1 MARAKSTSGG
11 KTSRTNATSEQPA
24 SGAANLAETKAVPA
38 ATTPAEAVV
47 EPKTKAEQ
55 LVQGKNAPE
64 ATPAP
69 KKIEIVKT
77 EPRKNVVAINRA
89 PLNLEEEIRRRAY
102 EIYQRRGNAPGS
114 QAEDWLAAER
124 EIRKRYQQHTA

>member
-1 MARAKSTSGG
+1 MARTKSTPGS

-24 SGAANLAETKAVPA
+24 SGAANPAETKAVPA
-38 ATTPAEAVV
+38 ATIPANVVV

-55 LVQGKNAPE
+55 VMPEKIAPE
-64 ATPAP
+64 A
-69 KKIEIVKT
+69 KKIEMVKT